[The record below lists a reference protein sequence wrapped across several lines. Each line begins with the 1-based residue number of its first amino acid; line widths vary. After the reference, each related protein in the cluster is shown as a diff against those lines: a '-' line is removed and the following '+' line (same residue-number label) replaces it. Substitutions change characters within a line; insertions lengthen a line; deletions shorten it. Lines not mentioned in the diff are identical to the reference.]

1 MNFCNLIRLICNF
14 IILNPQVSYDIKLL
28 ITSILEVSQF
38 KNLNNSRK
46 KFIKNVLISFLS
58 IKGRINFLQLE
69 RFGEYSESTYRNQF
83 EEKFDFFE
91 FNKHLVSQIS
101 DKIIIGFDPSYL
113 SKSGNKTHGVG
124 YFWSGVASKVKWG
137 IEVGGFAAIDPKL
150 NTAFHLNAYQTP
162 SKEELELSGMTLLA
176 YYASLITKNATEFKK
191 LSQYFVADAYF
202 SKLPF
207 LEAVNEAKLFFI
219 SRLRSDSDLKYL
231 FNGPLTDKKG
241 APKKYDGK
249 IDFKNLSMKH
259 FNLDYQDDAM
269 RVYGAIVYSV
279 AFKRKIKIAVV
290 NYLKNDKITA
300 TKIYFSTNLKQ
311 ETLEIVNFY
320 KARFQ
325 LEFVF
330 RDGKQFV
337 GTNTCEARSENKIDF
352 HVNASLTAVN
362 LAKVDW
368 FSNENNHKKP
378 FSIAD
383 YKTHFNNELLINRFI
398 SLFGIKPNKPK
409 NRIIIQKLLN
419 YGKIAA

>member
-1 MNFCNLIRLICNF
+1 MNFCKLIRLFRNF
-14 IILNPQVSYDIKLL
+14 IILNPQASRNVKLL
-28 ITSILEVSQF
+28 IINVLRNNSF
-38 KNLNNSRK
+38 KTLNKSRK
-46 KFIKNVLISFLS
+46 KFIKNVFISFLS

-69 RFGEYSESTYRNQF
+69 RFGEYSESTYRTHF

-91 FNKHLVSQIS
+91 FNKHLIKSVTEE
-101 DKIIIGFDPSYL
+101 IIIGFDPSYL
-113 SKSGNKTHGVG
+113 SKSGKKTHGVG

-162 SKEELELSGMTLLA
+162 PKEELELLEMTLLA

-191 LSQYFVADAYF
+191 LSQYVVADAYF

-207 LEAVNEAKLFFI
+207 LEAVSQAKLFLI

-231 FNGPLTDKKG
+231 FNGPLTGKKG

-249 IDFKNLSMKH
+249 IDFKNISMKH

-269 RVYGAIVYSV
+269 RVYGAMVYSV

-290 NYLKNDKITA
+290 NYLRGDKITA

-311 ETLEIVNFY
+311 ETLEIINFY

-325 LEFVF
+325 IEFVF

-368 FSNENNHKKP
+368 FSNEDNHKKP

-409 NRIIIQKLLN
+409 NKIIIQKLLN

>member
-231 FNGPLTDKKG
+231 FNGPLTGKKG

>member
-1 MNFCNLIRLICNF
+1 M
-14 IILNPQVSYDIKLL
+14 
-28 ITSILEVSQF
+28 
-38 KNLNNSRK
+38 
-46 KFIKNVLISFLS
+46 ISFLS

-231 FNGPLTDKKG
+231 FNGPLTGKKG

-249 IDFKNLSMKH
+249 IDFKNLSMNH